1 MKMAQKNAWN
11 KYKKDEIKELE
22 SLCKDYREFLDN
34 GKTERECVKEI
45 VRQAEDHGY
54 RDLKKIIKNKESAL
68 RMEVKRCKADAA
80 ALDARL
86 EKEIQAYEAMFALWN
101 EFDAS
106 LIKVNDVHLGVK
118 KIAGVR
124 VPLLENVEFEIRPYS
139 MFNAPKW
146 YADGIHLLEELAH
159 TAIEREFMLA
169 KLNLLEHA
177 RKKTTQKVNL
187 FEKVQIPGY
196 QDALR
201 KIKRFMEDE
210 ENLSKSSQKIMK
222 SHQEKRKEVEA

>member
-1 MKMAQKNAWN
+1 MAIKFQYN
-11 KYKKDEIKELE
+11 KTSLQQLE
-22 SLCKDYREFLDN
+22 KQLK
-34 GKTERECVKEI
+34 
-45 VRQAEDHGY
+45 VRV
-54 RDLKKIIKNKESAL
+54 RTLPIIKNKESAL
-68 RMEVKRCKADAA
+68 RMEVKRCKTEAA
-80 ALDARL
+80 
-86 EKEIQAYEAMFALWN
+86 
-101 EFDAS
+101 
-106 LIKVNDVHLGVK
+106 DVHLGIK

-124 VPLLENVEFEIRPYS
+124 VPLLENVDFDIRPYS
-139 MFNAPKW
+139 LFNSPKW
-146 YADGIHLLEELAH
+146 YSDGIYLLKGLAQ

-210 ENLSKSSQKIMK
+210 ENLSKSSQKILK
-222 SHQEKRKEVEA
+222 SIQEKRKEAGHDYKNEEVDFPYLS